1 MGGPFKLQF
10 ANNFIIYQK
19 RPFRGR
25 FGPGRFH
32 SELWAWGVKYQ
43 FALLRHLQR
52 DQPAVTAIWHMAHES
67 RPISIAVGQ

>member
-19 RPFRGR
+19 RPFRL
-25 FGPGRFH
+25 H
-32 SELWAWGVKYQ
+32 SELWAWGIYQ